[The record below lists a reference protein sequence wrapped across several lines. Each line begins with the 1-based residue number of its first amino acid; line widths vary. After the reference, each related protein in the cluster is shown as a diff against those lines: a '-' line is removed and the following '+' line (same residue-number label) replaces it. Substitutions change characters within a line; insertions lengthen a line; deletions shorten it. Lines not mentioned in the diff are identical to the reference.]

1 MKPINFPIDD
11 NVLLFFALVFIV
23 FAAPMILRK
32 TKVPGIVGIIVAGVI
47 VGPNGFNIIA
57 MTPAIQLLGS
67 IGLLYIMFIAGLDI
81 NLMDFKRN
89 KEKSL
94 IFGLITFTI
103 PQVFGTFLFKLL
115 GFSWTTSILV
125 ASMFASHTLV
135 GYPIITKLGIVRNR
149 AVLTTVGGTILAD
162 TLALLVLAI
171 IARSVGGEL
180 NFNFWLS
187 LTILSTVYFIVVV
200 YLLPLLGRLFFRFVD
215 DGVIQFQFVLAIAFL
230 CSYLARVIGI
240 EPIVGAFLA
249 GLVLN
254 RLVPASSQLMNRVQF
269 VGQSLFI
276 PFFLL
281 YIGMIVDVEI
291 LFNSPKSWYVMLI
304 MLATNMLTKL
314 ASSKITQK
322 IFKFTSAEGW
332 VIFGLTTTEAAATLA
347 AALVGYQ
354 LGIIGDEILNGV
366 IMMILITC
374 IIGPMIVE
382 KFGRKIAFNNEGSNF
397 EKVML
402 PHLLVPLSNPQTAHN
417 LLSVAMILKGNTIN
431 EISAM
436 AVISDTKKLDENIEN
451 AEKLLNDAN
460 EYTTSLG
467 VKLNR
472 FKRIEV
478 NVANGIVKAALE
490 EKADMLIIGWNGKL
504 SAKEYVFGSILDQ
517 ILEQSSQSVLVCKIE
532 KSIMSNSRIMV
543 YMPTS
548 IIKEPGLYTI
558 FRLVISLS
566 KGMNA
571 PIYVAAEHD
580 LITLISTTIKNSKTE
595 VEIFYEDLTDLKDQF
610 GHFEKMIKNDDLVF
624 SFGAR
629 KNTLSWVPYADK
641 LPAKIA
647 TRLKEN
653 NFIIAYP
660 GILYSDDAINH
671 SGNVFNI
678 KEY

>member
-1 MKPINFPIDD
+1 MSAVNFPIDD
-11 NVLLFFALVFIV
+11 NVLLFFALVFIILI
-23 FAAPMILRK
+23 APLLLRRIK
-32 TKVPGIVGIIVAGVI
+32 LPGIVGIIIAGVL

-81 NLMDFKRN
+81 NLLDFKRN

-94 IFGLITFTI
+94 VFGLITFII
-103 PQVFGTFLFKLL
+103 PQISGTVLFKLL
-115 GFSWTTSILV
+115 GFSWTTSVLV

-171 IARSVGGEL
+171 VARSVGGEL

-187 LTILSTVYFIVVV
+187 LIFLSSIYFLVVV
-200 YLLPLLGRLFFRFVD
+200 YLLPVLGRLFFRFID
-215 DGVIQFQFVLAIAFL
+215 DSLLQFQFVLAIAFL
-230 CSYLARVIGI
+230 SSFLARVIGI

-254 RLVPASSQLMNRVQF
+254 RLIPASSQLMNRVQF

-281 YIGMIVDVEI
+281 YIGMIVDVEV
-291 LFNSPKSWYVMLI
+291 LFSSSKSWFVMFVMLT
-304 MLATNMLTKL
+304 TNMLTKL

-322 IFKFTSAEGW
+322 IFKFTPAEGW

-347 AALVGYQ
+347 AALVGYR

-397 EKVML
+397 EKVIL
-402 PHLLVPLSNPQTAHN
+402 PHLLVPVSNPQTAYN
-417 LLSVAMILKGNTIN
+417 LLSVAMILRGITID
-431 EISAM
+431 EISAL
-436 AVISDTKKLDENIEN
+436 AVVSDTKRLDEKIEN
-451 AEKLLNDAN
+451 AEKLLSDVNDYAN
-460 EYTTSLG
+460 SLD
-467 VKLNR
+467 VKLNT

-490 EKADMLIIGWNGKL
+490 VKADMLVIGWNGKL
-504 SAKEYVFGSILDQ
+504 SAQEFVFGSILDQ
-517 ILEQSSQSVLVCKIE
+517 ILEQSSQTVLVCKID
-532 KSIMSNSRIMV
+532 KSIMSNSQIMV
-543 YMPTS
+543 YMPAS
-548 IIKEPGLYTI
+548 LVKEPGLYNV
-558 FRLVISLS
+558 FKSVISLA

-571 PIYVAAEHD
+571 PVHLAAEHE
-580 LITLISTTIKNSKTE
+580 LLTVIQTAIKQNKTD
-595 VEIFYEDLTDLKDQF
+595 VEISYVDLTEKKDQF
-610 GHFEKMIKNDDLVF
+610 GYFQTLVKNDDLIF

-641 LPAKIA
+641 LPAKVA
-647 TRLKEN
+647 TKFNDN

-660 GILYSDDAINH
+660 GILYNDDAINH
-671 SGNVFNI
+671 TETFKL

>member
-23 FAAPMILRK
+23 FAAPMVLRK

-171 IARSVGGEL
+171 VARSVGGEL

-187 LTILSTVYFIVVV
+187 LIFLSSIYFLVVV
-200 YLLPLLGRLFFRFVD
+200 YLLPVLGRLFFRFID
-215 DGVIQFQFVLAIAFL
+215 DSLLQFQFVLAIAFL
-230 CSYLARVIGI
+230 SSFLARVIGI

-254 RLVPASSQLMNRVQF
+254 RLIPASSQLMNRVQF

-281 YIGMIVDVEI
+281 YIGMIVDVEV
-291 LFNSPKSWYVMLI
+291 LFSSSKSWFVMFVMLT
-304 MLATNMLTKL
+304 TNMLTKL

-322 IFKFTSAEGW
+322 IFKFTPAEGW

-347 AALVGYQ
+347 AALVGYR

-397 EKVML
+397 EKVIL
-402 PHLLVPLSNPQTAHN
+402 PHLLVPVSNPQTAYN
-417 LLSVAMILKGNTIN
+417 LLSVAIILRGNTID
-431 EISAM
+431 EISAL
-436 AVISDTKKLDENIEN
+436 AVVSDTKRLDEKIEN
-451 AEKLLNDAN
+451 AEKLLSDVNDYAN
-460 EYTTSLG
+460 SLD
-467 VKLNR
+467 VKLNT

-490 EKADMLIIGWNGKL
+490 VKADMLVIGWNGKL
-504 SAKEYVFGSILDQ
+504 SAQEFVFGSILDQ
-517 ILEQSSQSVLVCKIE
+517 ILEQSSQTVLVCKID
-532 KSIMSNSRIMV
+532 KSIMSNSQIMV
-543 YMPTS
+543 YMPAS
-548 IIKEPGLYTI
+548 LVKEPGLYNV
-558 FRLVISLS
+558 FKSVISLA

-571 PIYVAAEHD
+571 PVHLAAEHE
-580 LITLISTTIKNSKTE
+580 LLTVIQTAIKQNKTD
-595 VEIFYEDLTDLKDQF
+595 VEISYVDLTEKKDQF
-610 GHFEKMIKNDDLVF
+610 GYFQTLVKNDDLIF

-641 LPAKIA
+641 LPAKVA
-647 TRLKEN
+647 TKFNDN

-660 GILYSDDAINH
+660 GILYNDDAINH
-671 SGNVFNI
+671 TETFKL

>member
-23 FAAPMILRK
+23 FAAPMVLRK

-171 IARSVGGEL
+171 VARSVGGEL

-187 LTILSTVYFIVVV
+187 LIFLSSIYFLVVV
-200 YLLPLLGRLFFRFVD
+200 YLLPVLGRLFFRFID
-215 DGVIQFQFVLAIAFL
+215 DSLLQFQFVLAIAFL
-230 CSYLARVIGI
+230 SSFLARVIGI

-254 RLVPASSQLMNRVQF
+254 RLIPASSQLMNRVQF

-281 YIGMIVDVEI
+281 YIGMIVDVEV
-291 LFNSPKSWYVMLI
+291 LFSSSKSWFVMFVMLT
-304 MLATNMLTKL
+304 TNMLTKL

-322 IFKFTSAEGW
+322 IFKFTPAEGW

-347 AALVGYQ
+347 AALVGYR

-397 EKVML
+397 EKVIL
-402 PHLLVPLSNPQTAHN
+402 PHLLVPVSNPQTAYN
-417 LLSVAMILKGNTIN
+417 LLSVAMILRGNTID
-431 EISAM
+431 EISAL
-436 AVISDTKKLDENIEN
+436 AVVSDTKRLDEKIEN
-451 AEKLLNDAN
+451 AEKLLSDVNDYAN
-460 EYTTSLG
+460 SLD
-467 VKLNR
+467 VKLNT

-490 EKADMLIIGWNGKL
+490 VKADMLVIGWNGKL
-504 SAKEYVFGSILDQ
+504 SAQEFVFGSILDQ
-517 ILEQSSQSVLVCKIE
+517 ILEQSSQTVLVCKID
-532 KSIMSNSRIMV
+532 KSIMSNSQIMV
-543 YMPTS
+543 YMPAS
-548 IIKEPGLYTI
+548 LVKEPGLYNV
-558 FRLVISLS
+558 FKSVISLA

-571 PIYVAAEHD
+571 PVHLAAEHE
-580 LITLISTTIKNSKTE
+580 LLTVIQTAIKQNKTD
-595 VEIFYEDLTDLKDQF
+595 VEISYVDLTEKKDQF
-610 GHFEKMIKNDDLVF
+610 GYFQTLVKNDDLIF

-641 LPAKIA
+641 LPAKVA
-647 TRLKEN
+647 TKFNDN

-660 GILYSDDAINH
+660 GILYNDDAINH
-671 SGNVFNI
+671 TETFKL